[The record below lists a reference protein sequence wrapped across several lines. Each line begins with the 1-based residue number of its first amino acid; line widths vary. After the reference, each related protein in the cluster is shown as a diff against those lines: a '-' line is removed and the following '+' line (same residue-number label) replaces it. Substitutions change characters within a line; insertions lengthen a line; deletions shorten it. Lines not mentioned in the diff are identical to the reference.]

1 MVMISAENLS
11 VSYGDK
17 TIINNL
23 NISFRTGEITALI
36 GPNGCGKST
45 LLKALARINK
55 TSSGQVLLKN
65 QTLSSFAD
73 KQLAQQ
79 MSLLPQML
87 ITPDGISV
95 QRLVEYGRSPY
106 LSHWGKLNNDDKQ
119 MVEAAMHETRVSE
132 FATQSVSS
140 LSGGQR
146 QRAWIAM
153 ILAQDTELVML
164 DEPTTYLDLSH
175 QIELMKLM
183 QAMKSKGKTVIVVLH
198 DLNQACRYCDN
209 LVVMQQGEVVAQG
222 TPDMIFTEQLLLD
235 VFSLEAK
242 VVPDPIAN
250 TPMCIAY

>member
-1 MVMISAENLS
+1 MISTENLT

-17 TIINNL
+17 TIIKDLNL
-23 NISFRTGEITALI
+23 TLPKGKITALI

-55 TSSGQVLLKN
+55 ANAGQVLLNN
-65 QTLSSFAD
+65 QPLQTFAD

-79 MSLLPQML
+79 LSLLPQIL
-87 ITPDGISV
+87 TTPEGVTV

-106 LSHWGKLNNDDKQ
+106 ISHWGKLSSLDKQ
-119 MVEAAMHETRVSE
+119 IVAQAMFETQVSE
-132 FATQSVSS
+132 FATQTASS

-153 ILAQDTELVML
+153 VLAQDTEVVML

-183 QAMKSKGKTVIVVLH
+183 QAMKAKGKTVIVVLH
-198 DLNQACRYCDN
+198 DLNQACRYCDH
-209 LVVMQQGEVVAQG
+209 LVVMKQGEVVVEG
-222 TPDMIFTEQLLLD
+222 EPEVVFTEQLLQD
-235 VFSLEAK
+235 VFSLAAK

-250 TPMCIAY
+250 TPMCVAY

>member
-1 MVMISAENLS
+1 MISTDNLT

-17 TIINNL
+17 TIINDL
-23 NISFRTGEITALI
+23 SLTLPKGKITALI

-55 TSSGQVLLKN
+55 ASAGQVLLNN
-65 QTLSSFAD
+65 QPLQTFAD

-79 MSLLPQML
+79 LSLLPQIL
-87 ITPDGISV
+87 TTPEGVTV

-106 LSHWGKLNNDDKQ
+106 ISHWGKLSPQDKQ
-119 MVEAAMHETRVSE
+119 AVEQAMQETQVNE
-132 FATQSVSS
+132 FASQTASS

-153 ILAQDTELVML
+153 VLAQDTEVVML

-183 QAMKSKGKTVIVVLH
+183 QAMKAKGKTVIVVLH
-198 DLNQACRYCDN
+198 DLNQACRYCDH
-209 LVVMQQGEVVAQG
+209 LVVMKQGEVVAEG
-222 TPDMIFTEQLLLD
+222 EPKAVFTEQLLQD
-235 VFSLEAK
+235 VFSLAAK

-250 TPMCIAY
+250 TPMCVAY

>member
-1 MVMISAENLS
+1 MISTKKLT
-11 VSYGDK
+11 VSYGDN
-17 TIINNL
+17 TIIKDLNL
-23 NISFRTGEITALI
+23 TLEKGKITALI

-55 TSSGQVLLKN
+55 ATSGQVLLDN
-65 QTLSSFAD
+65 QPLAHFAD
-73 KQLAQQ
+73 KRLAQK

-87 ITPDGISV
+87 TTPEGISV

-106 LSHWGKLNNDDKQ
+106 LSHWGRLDSEDKEI
-119 MVEAAMHETRVSE
+119 VRKAMQETQVSE
-132 FATQSVSS
+132 FATQSVDA

-146 QRAWIAM
+146 QRVWIAM
-153 ILAQDTELVML
+153 ILAQDTDIVML

-183 QAMKSKGKTVIVVLH
+183 QGMKDQGKTVIVVLH
-198 DLNQACRYCDN
+198 DLNQACRYCDH
-209 LVVMQQGEVVAQG
+209 LVVMNEGNVVAQG
-222 TPDMIFTEQLLLD
+222 KPDTVFTEELLRD
-235 VFSLEAK
+235 VFSLDAK